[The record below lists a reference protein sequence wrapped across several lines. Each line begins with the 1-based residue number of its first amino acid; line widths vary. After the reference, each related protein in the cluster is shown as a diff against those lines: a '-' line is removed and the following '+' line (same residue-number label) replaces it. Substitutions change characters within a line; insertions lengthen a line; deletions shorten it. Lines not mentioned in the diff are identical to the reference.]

1 MTADLRSF
9 GGTADFWFIRHGES
23 EANRDGI
30 IQGRQ
35 PSRLTESGKAQA
47 REAGEWLRAKAL
59 DLVLSSPLARASET
73 AHIIAEA
80 ARAGAVETVEELTE
94 IDTGIFS
101 GLSFEQAQ
109 RAYPEAWMAFQRESW
124 EGVPG
129 AERIQEL
136 LARAEATW
144 TRLVDLARQGKRSVL
159 CVTHSGFLQW
169 MIRFTLGSRTWM
181 PLLSGTG
188 NCNVSHLRVTNT
200 EQADGSAGH
209 LASWLMINSRTR
221 D

>member
-1 MTADLRSF
+1 VTVDLRSF
-9 GGTADFWFIRHGES
+9 GGTANFWFIRHGES

-35 PSRLTESGKAQA
+35 PSRLTETGKGQA
-47 REAGEWLRAKAL
+47 REAGEWLRGQAIE
-59 DLVLSSPLARASET
+59 LVLSSPLTRASET
-73 AHIIAEA
+73 ARIIAEVTGT
-80 ARAGAVETVEELTE
+80 GAVETAEELTE

-101 GLSFEQAQ
+101 GLSFAQAQ
-109 RAYPEAWMAFQRESW
+109 RAHPQAWTAFQRESW

-129 AERIQEL
+129 AERIEQL
-136 LARAEATW
+136 LARADAAW
-144 TRLVDLARQGKRSVL
+144 ARLAGLARDGKRSLL

-169 MIRFTLGSRTWM
+169 IVRSTLGCRTWM

-200 EQADGSAGH
+200 RQDDGSVGH
-209 LASWLMINSRTR
+209 LATWLMINSSIH
-221 D
+221 

>member
-35 PSRLTESGKAQA
+35 PSRLTESGKSQA

-101 GLSFEQAQ
+101 GLSFEKAQ

-169 MIRFTLGSRTWM
+169 MIRFTLGSRAWM